1 MADRRMR
8 ITVLLN
14 GEAANPRSGDEP
26 IASVILCSHI
36 KELKS
41 TAHQCRGRIHLVADR
56 AASEGSARARLRRAY
71 GLSLIDRK
79 GEVAGSGLD
88 DPPTLCAHVGRL
100 WFSQAIVVARLC
112 YWRQCRESNRERPNN
127 DGSRVRMADS
137 GVPCGAM
144 TIVDSLSSTR
154 QPG

>member
-14 GEAANPRSGDEP
+14 SEAAMDEP

-41 TAHQCRGRIHLVADR
+41 TAHQCRGRIMVADR

-79 GEVAGSGLD
+79 G
-88 DPPTLCAHVGRL
+88 
-100 WFSQAIVVARLC
+100 
-112 YWRQCRESNRERPNN
+112 
-127 DGSRVRMADS
+127 
-137 GVPCGAM
+137 
-144 TIVDSLSSTR
+144 
-154 QPG
+154 